1 MLRFCPNRHPAVIL
15 KVIAGLVG
23 SNQSGQVMGV
33 AKCLFIT
40 ELSVAQVQ

>member
-40 ELSVAQVQ
+40 DFSAVQVQ

>member
-1 MLRFCPNRHPAVIL
+1 MLGFCPNQLPAVLL

-23 SNQSGQVMGV
+23 SNQSGQVMGA

-40 ELSVAQVQ
+40 EFSVVQVQ